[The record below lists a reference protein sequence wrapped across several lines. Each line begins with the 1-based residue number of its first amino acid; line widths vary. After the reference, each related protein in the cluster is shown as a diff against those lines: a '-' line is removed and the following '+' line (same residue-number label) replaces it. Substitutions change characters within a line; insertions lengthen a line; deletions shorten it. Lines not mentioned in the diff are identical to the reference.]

1 MFSKKCRQLSPRN
14 PSGLRVL
21 CISTEVPCSPEAN
34 VLGFAVQVVP
44 EALSLP
50 PQPLVSSQVLIQLLL
65 RPLQICPG
73 LKQQKAEQ
81 GLGRRNEFWDRDSV
95 VEMLKNSQ
103 AVPDKPWLRFHLL
116 FSFGE
121 FCQLTKTMGL
131 SRFWLTLQQALLW
144 ACTLATVAS
153 FCRQYAVCL
162 EVSLYVLLQENSK
175 YPRLPDRYLPSLRTC
190 HTQQPGLSVL
200 RPNFSGVRATKRC
213 ALPLCFTFVSC

>member
-1 MFSKKCRQLSPRN
+1 
-14 PSGLRVL
+14 
-21 CISTEVPCSPEAN
+21 
-34 VLGFAVQVVP
+34 
-44 EALSLP
+44 
-50 PQPLVSSQVLIQLLL
+50 
-65 RPLQICPG
+65 
-73 LKQQKAEQ
+73 
-81 GLGRRNEFWDRDSV
+81 
-95 VEMLKNSQ
+95 MLKNSQ

-175 YPRLPDRYLPSLRTC
+175 YPRLPDGYLPSLRTC

-213 ALPLCFTFVSC
+213 ASPLSLVRPLEQEQTSKGCSWLITHPSSGAETSVDLSPALVICIHYFPMSPVSTGNPSAEQRV